1 MSACGAAQHT
11 ILVNGVH
18 PAYYQ
23 RSLDNSYHSG
33 SESTC
38 PGTDRDEIRADYLA
52 TLLNSGHNQ
61 VPIPSQV
68 TRSIIWTDSATYLSE
83 LSQFIADEQIL
94 FSEKGQ
100 RLVSAGLI
108 TEAEV
113 SASRPTLE
121 LTVTNARQTKLPEL
135 PGLPGAIDG
144 VILHK

>member
-1 MSACGAAQHT
+1 LERRLSVESKVYVTSGDSFGQGFGGGSVCG
-11 ILVNGVH
+11 GG
-18 PAYYQ
+18 
-23 RSLDNSYHSG
+23 RSQPRIG
-33 SESTC
+33 W
-38 PGTDRDEIRADYLA
+38 PEI
-52 TLLNSGHNQ
+52 G
-61 VPIPSQV
+61 PSQV

-121 LTVTNARQTKLPEL
+121 LTITDTRQTKLPEL

>member
-1 MSACGAAQHT
+1 
-11 ILVNGVH
+11 
-18 PAYYQ
+18 
-23 RSLDNSYHSG
+23 
-33 SESTC
+33 
-38 PGTDRDEIRADYLA
+38 
-52 TLLNSGHNQ
+52 
-61 VPIPSQV
+61 V

-121 LTVTNARQTKLPEL
+121 LTITDTRQTKLPEL